1 MSATRRQTEPTTDA
15 LHAIR
20 LVGSTSNHEDVRL
33 FEEVDLA
40 TSASEFVFFEEATA
54 DPFLLGSFASAA
66 ANDQTPP
73 IEHTSIDS
81 LGEAGYESLQPIP
94 VEIRRVDV
102 GDYEAWFREANI
114 AIAGT
119 DGRDALQA
127 LVAEILD
134 TFDLLLTEPD
144 LGPDAVE
151 QLRILHTYIART

>member
-1 MSATRRQTEPTTDA
+1 MMS
-15 LHAIR
+15 
-20 LVGSTSNHEDVRL
+20 
-33 FEEVDLA
+33 
-40 TSASEFVFFEEATA
+40 
-54 DPFLLGSFASAA
+54 
-66 ANDQTPP
+66 
-73 IEHTSIDS
+73 EHTSIDS

-102 GDYEAWFREANI
+102 GDYEAWFREGNI